1 MPEVTINIAH
11 RTYRL
16 AVSSGEET
24 LIRNCAEKV
33 DQQIA
38 AMKESSNLISQ
49 EQIAVLA
56 ALEIAYEAQK
66 ASREKSVDEPIKE
79 QPDTPAIDDEELFKR
94 LEEKDRE
101 IDSLK
106 STVTELKTKLM
117 ESASNGPTDTALLKE
132 IDDLS
137 SLCEKAIFSDMRKIG
152 IF

>member
-38 AMKESSNLISQ
+38 SMKESSNLINQ

-66 ASREKSVDEPIKE
+66 ASQEKSVNSPIDDH
-79 QPDTPAIDDEELFKR
+79 PDTPTIASEELFKR

-106 STVTELKTKLM
+106 STITELQTKLT
-117 ESASNGPTDTALLKE
+117 ESANKGSTDTALLKE
-132 IDDLS
+132 IDELS
-137 SLCEKAIFSDMRKIG
+137 SLCEKAIYNDMHKIG

>member
-1 MPEVTINIAH
+1 MPEVTINIAS

-16 AVSSGEET
+16 AVSSGEEN
-24 LIRNCAEKV
+24 LIRDCAEKV

-38 AMKESSNLISQ
+38 SLKESANIISQ

-66 ASREKSVDEPIKE
+66 KTDEDMLAARKAE
-79 QPDTPAIDDEELFKR
+79 EAAVPAVPTEEL
-94 LEEKDRE
+94 LASIEEKDRE
-101 IDSLK
+101 IASLKEKVADLQKQVGELSSQDADSLI
-106 STVTELKTKLM
+106 
-117 ESASNGPTDTALLKE
+117 LKE

-137 SLCEKAIFSDMRKIG
+137 SQCEKAIYSDMHKIG

>member
-24 LIRNCAEKV
+24 LIRSCAEKV

-38 AMKESSNLISQ
+38 LMKENSNLISQ

-56 ALEIAYEAQK
+56 ALEIAYEARK
-66 ASREKSVDEPIKE
+66 ASLGVTEADSGTEKPTSPTI
-79 QPDTPAIDDEELFKR
+79 ASEELFKR

-101 IDSLK
+101 IESLK
-106 STVTELKTKLM
+106 STIVELRKKMKEL
-117 ESASNGPTDTALLKE
+117 EFKGSTDVALLKE
-132 IDDLS
+132 IDELS
-137 SLCEKAIFSDMRKIG
+137 SLCEKAIYTDMHKIG
-152 IF
+152 LF

>member
-38 AMKESSNLISQ
+38 SMKESSNLINQ

-66 ASREKSVDEPIKE
+66 ASQEKSGASPGNDH
-79 QPDTPAIDDEELFKR
+79 PDTPTITSEELFKR

-101 IDSLK
+101 INSLK
-106 STVTELKTKLM
+106 STIAELQTKLTK
-117 ESASNGPTDTALLKE
+117 SISKGPTDTALLKE
-132 IDDLS
+132 IDELS
-137 SLCEKAIFSDMRKIG
+137 SLCEKAIYNDMHKIG